1 MAAKRTI
8 TVTFTRDTVAEATIE
23 VPEGF
28 DPISDT
34 YEEVALRW
42 LDEHKD
48 ELVFSHD
55 GIDIQLWNIDEN
67 EGTSSAWPAVPGT
80 VTLQRWNAQG
90 YADEVDEVRFDAAA
104 ALDCIPLAELP
115 EFAGDFHDEGF
126 CDYGDDIFR
135 AAVRLG
141 SVRDWAGPFECYV
154 DEDAY
159 ATYYDAR
166 AAEAGLSPVER

>member
-28 DPISDT
+28 DPTSDT
-34 YEEVALRW
+34 YEEVALSW
-42 LDEHKD
+42 LDEHQD

-55 GIDIQLWNIDEN
+55 GIDIQLWNIDADE
-67 EGTSSAWPAVPGT
+67 AAARPAVPGT

-90 YADEVDEVRFDAAA
+90 YAAEVDEARFDAAP
-104 ALDCIPLAELP
+104 ALDSVPLSELP
-115 EFAGDFHDEGF
+115 EFADGFHDDGF
-126 CDYGDDIFR
+126 CNYGDDIFH

-141 SVRDWAGPFECYV
+141 ALGDWDGPFECYV

-159 ATYYDAR
+159 AAYYDAR
-166 AAEAGLSPVER
+166 ASEAGLSPVER

>member
-1 MAAKRTI
+1 MATKRTI

-23 VPEGF
+23 VPDGF
-28 DPISDT
+28 DPTSDT
-34 YEEVALRW
+34 YEEVALSW

-55 GIDIQLWNIDEN
+55 GIDIQLWNIDED
-67 EGTSSAWPAVPGT
+67 SPAAGKPSVPGT
-80 VTLQRWNAQG
+80 VTFQRWTAQD
-90 YADEVDEVRFDAAA
+90 YAEEVDEVRFDAAA
-104 ALDCIPLAELP
+104 ALDCIPLVELP

-126 CDYGDDIFR
+126 CDYGDDIFH

-141 SVRDWAGPFECYV
+141 SVRDWDGPFECYV

-159 ATYYDAR
+159 AAYYDAR
-166 AAEAGLSPVER
+166 ASEAGLSPVER